1 MEYLLNKVCL
11 RFAAGHYKIL
21 RKIKD
26 NLNE

>member
-11 RFAAGHYKIL
+11 RLAAGPYKIL
-21 RKIKD
+21 RKLKD